1 MYNCICTNNWDCICY
16 KKYVTW
22 YIKDVF
28 GQNFIFGHPWRVL
41 WLALLY
47 TLLPQTSATS
57 VYISVFLL
65 LSVSAFPIFC
75 FLSLL
80 QSKSFISSS
89 PSNHF
94 PVFVG
99 NHRLVPVTYYYLLL
113 YSLQNV
119 FDCMWL
125 SFCIHDDVGKDDVV
139 RIEKGN
145 SIFFCFIL
153 WFAGYNLQTA
163 VQFH

>member
-1 MYNCICTNNWDCICY
+1 MYLVKILSS
-16 KKYVTW
+16 VTR
-22 YIKDVF
+22 DVF
-28 GQNFIFGHPWRVL
+28 FGQPYYIHFYHKHPPHQ
-41 WLALLY
+41 Y
-47 TLLPQTSATS
+47 TLVSFFYYPYQLSLF
-57 VYISVFLL
+57 SVFSL
-65 LSVSAFPIFC
+65 
-75 FLSLL
+75 LL

-113 YSLQNV
+113 YSLPNV

-145 SIFFCFIL
+145 GIFFCFIL
-153 WFAGYNLQTA
+153 WFEGYNLQTA

>member
-1 MYNCICTNNWDCICY
+1 MYLVKILSS
-16 KKYVTW
+16 VTR
-22 YIKDVF
+22 DVF
-28 GQNFIFGHPWRVL
+28 FGQPYYIHFYHKHPPHQ
-41 WLALLY
+41 Y
-47 TLLPQTSATS
+47 TLVSFFYYPYQLSLF
-57 VYISVFLL
+57 SVFSL
-65 LSVSAFPIFC
+65 
-75 FLSLL
+75 LL

-125 SFCIHDDVGKDDVV
+125 SFCIHDDVGKDDVE